1 MHVFDA
7 CLLCCG
13 DRLYYTVYGLYD
25 VPGSAV
31 VCSSESFAMIR
42 GGHTDFTIRLVL
54 LKLVQLEKLQ
64 VGLHERYWR
73 SNGPCRSP

>member
-1 MHVFDA
+1 MSLTHVCFALSID
-7 CLLCCG
+7 
-13 DRLYYTVYGLYD
+13 YIIYGVYD
-25 VPGSAV
+25 VPVSAV